1 MAQVANRPQFLDH
14 HLEWS
19 VLMRVRPQRGLPY
32 PAQQLTERGIAG
44 AVRPHDERVEEE
56 PYQVCGLGAIAG
68 GDR

>member
-19 VLMRVRPQRGLPY
+19 VLMRVGPQRRLPH

-44 AVRPHDERVEEE
+44 AVGPDHERVEEE
-56 PYQVCGLGAIAG
+56 TNQVGGLGPIAG
-68 GDR
+68 GDW